1 MNSMEKLSRQIAKAT
16 RGSKTKPYDTKGVVK
31 SVKDGVA
38 MVHFYGGVDE
48 TPVEM
53 SINATVGDEVYV
65 RSSGGRAFIVGNNSK
80 PPTDDSTAIL
90 ARLRAIVA
98 EKYALLAHQAADNAM
113 GTAQEASTTATEA
126 KGIAETADG
135 KADDAVEAVSTTI
148 ESDTIHYLATSY
160 NSGVTTAD
168 SPSTYGTWT
177 TTVQTIDSTKRY
189 LWTYHT
195 YHKVSGQSI
204 NTTPVITGVYGQTGA
219 SVTGITEYYAVSA
232 TNEPPADSAFTPNVI
247 QPTASTPYLWNM
259 EMVTYSD
266 GNSRFMGKHILMT
279 YNQGTEGRG
288 IASVVEYYARNNST
302 TAPADSDFGTSVVLP
317 TAQYKYVWNYEVVN
331 YTDGLN
337 PTKTDKRIIGTYGE
351 KGDSPTITTT
361 KNGKTTTIYADGVS
375 IGAILDGLDGDMPT
389 VSKSGDTVT
398 IVDGAGNTVTV
409 KDGQDGQSIKGDD
422 GTPAYL
428 HIAWANSADGTVGF
442 STVDAVNKQYMGTYT
457 DSTATDSQ
465 SPTSYRWLKV
475 KGEQGVKGDAPTITT
490 TKNGKTTT
498 VYADGVSI
506 GTIIDGLDGDS
517 PVVSKTGDTVTI
529 EDGAGHTV
537 TIKDGK
543 DGQSIKG
550 DDGDDAYFH
559 VAWANSADGVTD
571 FSTVSYVGK
580 QYMGTYTDHT
590 QADSQTPADYSWV
603 KIRGEDGTSVTIL
616 GSYATY
622 AELIAA
628 HPTGAIGDAYMV
640 NGDLYVWNGTAWDNV
655 GQIRGPQGGAGDP
668 AYLHIAWANSSDG
681 TEDFSTVVA
690 IGKTYMGTY
699 ADNVISDSLLPSDY
713 NWVKIKG
720 EQGEQGIQGI
730 QGVQGEQGIQGVQ
743 GIQGE
748 QGDAGV
754 SITSVQPQY
763 CLSTSPSSAPSGP
776 WGNTLT
782 YETGKY
788 IWTRDMIYYD
798 DNTNAPS
805 TAIYNQA
812 LTEACANAEDALNL
826 AEGIDEHF
834 WYDNTGAHIT
844 KVTQDNWNDST
855 SPDYHSGGN
864 TLITSDGLAVR
875 KGTVELASF
884 TGSGAQIGRTAH
896 WHANI
901 SSNGFAFSPP
911 SGANGETIK
920 ISIGD
925 NDYGQL
931 LFSYTDSGYLYETY
945 LCNGEVYMLRY
956 NQSSLVD
963 AQSSLTVDGLTVNDG
978 ENTSSFYGADH
989 ATIGGHPSGL
999 YTEDVLIVDGLTVEH
1014 GNYNTTNKSVAKT
1027 GYTPIGIVGM
1037 HLANATTGGTYNT
1050 FVFPH
1055 SWYLSGTTAYF
1066 TLRNT
1071 HASTDAKIKIT
1082 ATILYAKV

>member
-16 RGSKTKPYDTKGVVK
+16 RGNKTKPYDTKGVVK
-31 SVKDGVA
+31 SVKGGVA

-80 PPTDDSTAIL
+80 PPTDDSMAIL
-90 ARLRAIVA
+90 ARLKALVA
-98 EKYALLAHQAADNAM
+98 ERSALLAHQVADRAM

-160 NSGVTTAD
+160 SSGVTTAD

-259 EMVTYSD
+259 EMVSYSD

-317 TAQYKYVWNYEVVN
+317 TAQYKYVWNYEVIN
-331 YTDGLN
+331 YTDGIN

-361 KNGKTTTIYADGVS
+361 KNGKTTTIYADGTS
-375 IGAILDGLDGDMPT
+375 IGTILDGLDGDMPT

-428 HIAWANSADGTVGF
+428 HIAWANSADGTVDF
-442 STVDAVNKQYMGTYT
+442 STVDAVGKQYMGTYT
-457 DSTATDSQ
+457 DSTVADSQ
-465 SPTSYRWLKV
+465 SPTSYKWLKV
-475 KGEQGVKGDAPTITT
+475 KGERGLQGIA
-490 TKNGKTTT
+490 
-498 VYADGVSI
+498 
-506 GTIIDGLDGDS
+506 
-517 PVVSKTGDTVTI
+517 
-529 EDGAGHTV
+529 
-537 TIKDGK
+537 
-543 DGQSIKG
+543 G
-550 DDGDDAYFH
+550 DDG
-559 VAWANSADGVTD
+559 
-571 FSTVSYVGK
+571 VG
-580 QYMGTYTDHT
+580 
-590 QADSQTPADYSWV
+590 
-603 KIRGEDGTSVTIL
+603 I
-616 GSYATY
+616 
-622 AELIAA
+622 
-628 HPTGAIGDAYMV
+628 
-640 NGDLYVWNGTAWDNV
+640 TA
-655 GQIRGPQGGAGDP
+655 
-668 AYLHIAWANSSDG
+668 
-681 TEDFSTVVA
+681 
-690 IGKTYMGTY
+690 
-699 ADNVISDSLLPSDY
+699 
-713 NWVKIKG
+713 
-720 EQGEQGIQGI
+720 
-730 QGVQGEQGIQGVQ
+730 
-743 GIQGE
+743 
-748 QGDAGV
+748 
-754 SITSVQPQY
+754 VQPQY
-763 CLSTSPSSAPSGP
+763 YLSTSPSTTMGGSWS
-776 WGNTLT
+776 NTLT
-782 YETGKY
+782 YETDKY

-798 DNTNAPS
+798 DETYAPS

-812 LTEACANAEDALNL
+812 LTEAFSKSEGALAL
-826 AEGIDEHF
+826 AEGIEEHF
-834 WYDNTGAHIT
+834 WHDDSTGAHIT
-844 KVTQDNWNDST
+844 QVTQAEYEADPDNA
-855 SPDYHSGGN
+855 GGN
-864 TLITSDGLAVR
+864 LLMTSQGMAVR
-875 KGTVELASF
+875 DGRTELATF
-884 TGSGAQIGRTAH
+884 TGNGAQMGKNNQ
-896 WHANI
+896 WHVNVL
-901 SSNGFAFSPP
+901 SNALEFNPP
-911 SGANGETIK
+911 TGSNAETIK
-920 ISIGD
+920 ILTGG

-945 LCNGEVYMLRY
+945 LCNGELYILRY
-956 NQSSLVD
+956 NQSSQVD
-963 AQSSLTVDGLTVNDG
+963 EYISLTADGLLLNDG
-978 ENTSSFYGADH
+978 GTNSTYITPTSAS
-989 ATIGGHPSGL
+989 IGGHPSGL

-1082 ATILYAKV
+1082 ATILYARV